1 MNKNYDMLGLF
12 SVESGNT
19 VVDKESLKA
28 QKQWEKDGTVTEKYM
43 EHTLG
48 DISKGVLAIAP
59 HTKKETKTSQ
69 RKARTS

>member
-12 SVESGNT
+12 SVESENT

-28 QKQWEKDGTVTEKYM
+28 QKQWEKDGTVTEQYM

-59 HTKKETKTSQ
+59 HTKKQKKSNSKKP
-69 RKARTS
+69 RIS